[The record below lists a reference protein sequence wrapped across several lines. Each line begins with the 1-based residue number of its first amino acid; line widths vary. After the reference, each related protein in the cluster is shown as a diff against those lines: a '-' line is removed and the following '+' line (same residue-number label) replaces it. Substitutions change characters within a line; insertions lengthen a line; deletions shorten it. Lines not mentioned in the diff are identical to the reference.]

1 MKKSPDID
9 IDFSDRNLALE
20 GLDYTRAVSID
31 DEGNVRPHN
40 VGVYFQDIPSDPIT
54 GLTTIDTNEAES
66 RGYFKVDFL
75 NVSLYNGVRDE
86 AHLLKLMEQK
96 PIWKMLDDKFFVEQ
110 LWHIHDHFDIVEKMK
125 PRSII
130 ELAMLLGVIRP
141 SKRHLQDKS
150 WSEIAKT
157 VWEKPQIGDKGY
169 GKNFFKKPHAV
180 AYAIGIVVQMNL
192 IVEDA
197 R

>member
-110 LWHIHDHFDIVEKMK
+110 LWHIHDHFDIVKKMK
-125 PRSII
+125 PRSIT

-157 VWEKPQIGDKGY
+157 VWEKPQIGDEGY
-169 GKNFFKKPHAV
+169 GKNFFKKSHSI
-180 AYAIGIVVQMNL
+180 AYSIGIVVQMNL
-192 IVEDA
+192 IVEDS

>member
-1 MKKSPDID
+1 MKKTPDID
-9 IDFSDRNLALE
+9 IDFPDRNLALR
-20 GLDYTRAVSID
+20 GLDYVRAAIID

-40 VGVYFQDIPSDPIT
+40 VGVYFQDIPNDPIT
-54 GLTTIDTNEAES
+54 GLTTINTDEAES

-75 NVSLYNGVRDE
+75 NVSLYNGVRNE
-86 AHLLKLMEQK
+86 RHLLKLMEQE
-96 PIWKMLDDKFFVEQ
+96 PIWKMLDDKFFVKQ
-110 LWHIHDHFDIVEKMK
+110 LWHIHDHFDIVKKMK
-125 PRSII
+125 PRSIT

-141 SKRHLQDKS
+141 SKRHLQDKP

-157 VWEKPQIGDKGY
+157 VWEKPQIGDEGY
-169 GKNFFKKPHAV
+169 GKNFFRKSHSI

>member
-1 MKKSPDID
+1 MKKTPDID
-9 IDFSDRNLALE
+9 IDFSDRDLALA
-20 GLDYTRAVSID
+20 GLDYTRAAIID
-31 DEGNVRPHN
+31 DAGNVRPHN
-40 VGVYFQDIPSDPIT
+40 VGVYFQDVPSDPIT
-54 GLTTIDTNEAES
+54 GLTTITTDEAET
-66 RGYFKVDFL
+66 RGYFKIDFL

-86 AHLLKLMEQK
+86 NHLLKLMEEE
-96 PIWKMLDDKFFVEQ
+96 PIWEMLDDKFFVEK
-110 LWHIHDHFDIVEKMK
+110 LWHIHDHFDIVEKIK

-169 GKNFFKKPHAV
+169 GKNFFKKSHSL

-192 IVEDA
+192 IVEDV

>member
-1 MKKSPDID
+1 MKKTPDID
-9 IDFSDRNLALE
+9 IDFSDRNLALG
-20 GLDYTRAVSID
+20 GLDYVQAAIID

-54 GLTTIDTNEAES
+54 GLTTINTDEAES

-75 NVSLYNGVRDE
+75 NVSLYNGVRSE
-86 AHLLKLMEQK
+86 RHLLKLMEQE
-96 PIWKMLDDKFFVEQ
+96 PIWEMLDDKFFVKQ
-110 LWHIHDHFDIVEKMK
+110 LWHIHDHFDIVKKMK
-125 PRSII
+125 PRSIT

-141 SKRHLQDKS
+141 SKRHLQDKP
-150 WSEIAKT
+150 WLEIAKT
-157 VWEKPQIGDKGY
+157 VWEKPQIGDEGY
-169 GKNFFKKPHAV
+169 GKNFFKKSHSL
-180 AYAIGIVVQMNL
+180 AYSIGIVVQMNL